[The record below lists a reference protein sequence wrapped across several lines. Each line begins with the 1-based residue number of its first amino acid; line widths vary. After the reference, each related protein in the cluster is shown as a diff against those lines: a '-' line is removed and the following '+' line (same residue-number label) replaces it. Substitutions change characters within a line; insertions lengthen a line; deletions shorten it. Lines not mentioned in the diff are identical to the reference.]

1 MATSIKLNKVV
12 KRYGAIEVV
21 HSIDLTVDPC
31 EFTVF
36 VGPSGCGKSTL
47 LRMIVGLEPISGCEL
62 LIDGERMNEVPGVV
76 SLTRRC
82 LRQMQEG
89 QSEPRFRPQRPATR
103 PGR

>member
-21 HSIDLTVDPC
+21 HSIDLTIDPC

-47 LRMIVGLEPISGCEL
+47 LRMIAGLEPISGCEL
-62 LIDGERMNEVPGVV
+62 L
-76 SLTRRC
+76 
-82 LRQMQEG
+82 
-89 QSEPRFRPQRPATR
+89 PRFAIDHSGRPRIGSVAGLR
-103 PGR
+103 FWFRRKKLVGSYLFLSASSRA